1 MVRSQVELSINQI
14 KVQSH
19 PNMTEIDVQ
28 KGTAMDLQGR
38 AIRLGDN
45 SIGYVID
52 NKLHYEELEYD
63 SINYGIY
70 NSKSIVCQ

>member
-1 MVRSQVELSINQI
+1 MIGLQVELFINKI

-19 PNMTEIDVQ
+19 PNMTEFDVQ

-38 AIRLGDN
+38 AIKLGDN

-52 NKLHYEELEYD
+52 DKLHFQEEIYD
-63 SINYGIY
+63 SINYNIY